1 MTSVRKHQKQ
11 KNMKKNT
18 SVLQALTLSLVTMM
32 TMPYAKGQG
41 TPELKTTL
49 QQTVNQ
55 FDTAADIR
63 QKQILAA
70 RLSMIETKWSKEWI
84 THYYVAYSKT
94 ILSSL
99 EKEDDKRDLYLDEA
113 DKERALAVS
122 LLGQESDETHVLAA
136 LIANWRIAISPMSR
150 SSQYAKIFRQHM
162 AAAQA
167 LNPGNPRI
175 YYLEGMAKYSMPKF
189 VGGGKDVAMP
199 YLAKAD
205 SLYARETNL
214 DITKPYW
221 GKQLN
226 AYYLGL
232 CRNARE

>member
-1 MTSVRKHQKQ
+1 MKRNKFFTVALIATMTIQYS
-11 KNMKKNT
+11 
-18 SVLQALTLSLVTMM
+18 
-32 TMPYAKGQG
+32 KGQ
-41 TPELKTTL
+41 TPPACCTSSDLKATL

-55 FDTAADIR
+55 FDTTGDLH

-70 RLSMIETKWSKEWI
+70 RLSMIETKWSGEWI
-84 THYYVAYSKT
+84 THYYAAYSKA

-113 DKERALAVS
+113 DKERALAIG
-122 LLGQESDETHVLAA
+122 LLGQENDETHVLAA

-150 SSQYAKIFRQHM
+150 GSQYAKVFREHM
-162 AAAQA
+162 AAARA
-167 LNPGNPRI
+167 LNPSNPRI

-205 SLYARETNL
+205 SLYARETNT

-221 GKQLN
+221 GKQQN
-226 AYYLGL
+226 AYYLKA
-232 CRNARE
+232 CRKAE